1 METLQADAQVV
12 LARLGPPASRI
23 EFPTV
28 DPDNLH
34 GKHKAA
40 APATAAAASSVG
52 HRTNWTSRLKSKYAS
67 VSTGDI
73 ERLKTVVYE
82 NDFKVFGYD

>member
-34 GKHKAA
+34 VNHEAA
-40 APATAAAASSVG
+40 NTTTTASSVG

-67 VSTGDI
+67 VSAADI
-73 ERLKTVVYE
+73 ERLRTVVYA
-82 NDFKVFGYD
+82 NDLKVFGYD